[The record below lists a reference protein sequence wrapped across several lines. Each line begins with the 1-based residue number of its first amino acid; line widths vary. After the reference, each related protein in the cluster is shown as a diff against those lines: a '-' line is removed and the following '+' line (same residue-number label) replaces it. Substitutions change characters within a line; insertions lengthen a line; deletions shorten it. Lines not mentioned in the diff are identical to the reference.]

1 MIPYEPIGEHEIV
14 DEEET
19 QRALAAWF
27 RLDLRRAQER
37 FDAGEFAEE
46 VVETVEAVARALW
59 HPYEHVYLG
68 DVRCYLRE
76 WGWETWW
83 QSFAERQPDL
93 ARVIRS
99 AVIGRVLD
107 LERVE

>member
-27 RLDLRRAQER
+27 RRDLRRAEER

-46 VVETVEAVARALW
+46 VVATVEAVAHALW
-59 HPYEHVYLG
+59 HPMEHVY
-68 DVRCYLRE
+68 VSEPSRRLRDE
-76 WGWETWW
+76 GWSAWW
-83 QSFAERQPDL
+83 ADFSSRHAAL
-93 ARVIRS
+93 ARIVRG
-99 AVIGRVLD
+99 AVITRVLD
-107 LERVE
+107 CERVA